1 MSMPSFL
8 KNNLKFVIAGFS
20 VLLVILYA
28 VSLAWPT
35 KIALINPPEFMYV
48 KMAKSNDSRF
58 ISLKAF
64 KAEEIPSL
72 KSYDLV
78 MVFGMGMTLSPEQ
91 ESRLREAVDS
101 GVPFYVMHAGGL
113 KMEIAN
119 LSGKDLDRIT
129 DYVESGGTRNFRNL
143 FSYVRK
149 ELDGKKL
156 FAPDYA
162 LPKKYAADLFFH
174 IDEEAVFESVKDF
187 ENYCL
192 ANRFHKPGAKKVA
205 IFTSVP
211 GPFNA
216 NRDHLNSMIIELQN
230 RGYNVY
236 PATSFSKRLQFMREI
251 RPSLIVYM
259 PHGRFGLGSDAEL
272 IEQEL
277 VTLNVP
283 VICPVS
289 VMKRHEDWLKNP
301 QGLSGGILS
310 QLIAMPEFDGGIVP
324 YAVVAQY
331 EDDNG
336 LLLFRAIPDRL
347 KSFGD
352 IVDNFVRLQ
361 TLSNK
366 DKKVAIVYYKGHGKG
381 PGEAAGLEV
390 APSLYNTLKRLQV
403 EGYTVGE
410 LPADAKEFEK
420 DLHGKA
426 PLLGTYA
433 EGAFDAYLKTG
444 YAELVRKEDYEKWV
458 EERLPEELYQEV
470 VKRYGA
476 APGSY
481 MSVSKESGDYLAIAR
496 ARYGNIVIM
505 PQPMPGL
512 GDDGFALVHG
522 AKAAPPH
529 SYIAPYLW
537 LQEGFK
543 ADAVMHFGT
552 HGSLEFTPGKQVA
565 LSGYDWSDALI
576 GTIPHF
582 YPYISNDPGEAVI
595 AKRRAYATMLSHV
608 TPPFIESMVL
618 SNQKILRDKIA
629 QYERTTG
636 NLREE
641 YARSI
646 RKLAIAEGYAKDL
659 GLDVR
664 SDKLYTDEEMLR
676 LINYLDEMDNER
688 ITAGLYTMG
697 IPYEERHVASTVML
711 MSSNEI
717 AYRLFELDMLKGLV
731 GGAQV
736 KNRNFF
742 TARYLQPA
750 KNRVKGVYKTGGAE
764 TAFAQSVGKT
774 DRERA
779 ERWLAFT
786 GPDEKKPQRPGG
798 GKPETEATINLEE
811 LIVRISAEPKQKQF
825 IAKLSSE
832 KEFERAVSLLDP
844 QKLDRAKR
852 MAKMIPAMR
861 EALEIAEEP
870 TIRKLLSAMTDR
882 KVKAKAMKLLAD
894 PSLAGRIRKQQ
905 LARNRALIEKAE
917 SDTMRRVLELP
928 AAQLDA
934 MDVYELKEL
943 EPSLQFYQKNRV
955 ELVALLGGRSVL
967 SQKLQEAPLE
977 KITAAFARA
986 LTAKEA
992 VETAFA
998 DAVFAVKDA
1007 YANTG
1012 RYRSR
1017 LFSTPE
1023 SELGGIVNALN
1034 GRFVQP
1040 APGGDP
1046 LNNPG
1051 ILPTGR
1057 NIYAINA
1064 ELTPTKE
1071 AWEVGLK
1078 LVDQMLAD
1086 FRKKNGKYPLKISYT
1101 LWSSEFIESE
1111 GATVAQI
1118 LYLLGVEPVWDSFGR
1133 VSDIRLVPLAELKRP
1148 RIDVVVQTSGQLR
1161 DIAASRLYLIQKAI
1175 HLAAAAE
1182 EDSKDENYVIEGVLA
1197 AKKRLLAQG
1206 FSPKE
1211 AEDLSRTRVF
1221 GGINGSYGAGNFSS
1235 MVEKSD
1241 AWEKRSELAAN
1252 YINNMGSAYGDE
1264 NSWGSHNKGVFEAA
1278 LLNTEA
1284 VVQPRQSNT
1293 WGPLSLDHV
1302 YEFMG
1307 GMNLA
1312 VREVTGNDAESYLS
1326 DYRNPLNPRMQG
1338 LKEGIWSEARTTL
1351 LNERYIR
1358 EYMNGGSSS
1367 ADTFAETFRN
1377 TFAWNVTKPSVIENR
1392 LWDELYDTYVQDRK
1406 QLGLHAF
1413 FKRENPYALQEMTA
1427 VMLETIRKGYW
1438 KASEK
1443 QIADIVK
1450 LHADLVRDHEAGCSG
1465 FVCDNAK
1472 LRKMIASK
1480 LSPEDSRRYSERIEE
1495 ALSRPEGNKARVLKK
1510 EEKEKEKSRE
1520 RSENRIIARENR
1532 LWIAIIAGLIVL
1544 ASVII
1549 YLRRKNSGN

>member
-1 MSMPSFL
+1 MNMSSFL
-8 KNNLKFVIAGFS
+8 KKNLKFFLSGLIGFLAIWYAAS
-20 VLLVILYA
+20 VAL
-28 VSLAWPT
+28 PT

-48 KMAKSNDSRF
+48 KMVKSNDSRF
-58 ISLKAF
+58 ISLKSF
-64 KAEEIPSL
+64 RAEEIPNL

-78 MVFGMGMTLSPEQ
+78 IVFGMGMTLTAEQ

-113 KMEIAN
+113 TMETSN
-119 LSGKDLDRIT
+119 LAGKDLDRIT

-143 FSYVRK
+143 FYYVRK

-162 LPKKYAADLFFH
+162 MPKKYAADLFFH
-174 IDEEAVFESVKDF
+174 VDEEAVFESVKDF

-216 NRDHLNSMIIELQN
+216 NRDHLNSIIIELQN
-230 RGYNVY
+230 RSYNVY
-236 PATSFSKRLQFMREI
+236 PASSFSKRLQFMQEI

-259 PHGRFGLGSDAEL
+259 PHGRFGLGSDAEA
-272 IEQEL
+272 IEKEL
-277 VTLNVP
+277 VKQNVP

-289 VMKRHEDWLKNP
+289 VMKRHDDWAKNP

-331 EDDNG
+331 EDENG

-347 KSFGD
+347 KNFGD

-366 DKKVAIVYYKGHGKG
+366 DKKVSIVYYKGHGKG

-390 APSLYNTLKRLQV
+390 APSLYNTLKRLQA
-403 EGYTVGE
+403 EGYTTGE
-410 LPADAKEFEK
+410 LPASAKEFEK
-420 DLHGKA
+420 DLHSKA

-444 YAELVRKEDYEKWV
+444 YAELVSKEDYQKWV
-458 EERLPEELYQEV
+458 EESLPEELYQEV

-481 MSVSKESGDYLAIAR
+481 MSVSRESGDYLAIAQ

-537 LQEGFK
+537 LQKRFK
-543 ADAVMHFGT
+543 ADAIMHFGT

-565 LSGYDWSDALI
+565 LSGHDWSDALI

-595 AKRRAYATMLSHV
+595 AKRRSYATMLSHV

-618 SNQKILRDKIA
+618 SNQKILRDKVA

-641 YARSI
+641 YARSVK
-646 RKLAIAEGYAKDL
+646 KLAITEGYAKDL

-664 SDKLYTDEEMLR
+664 SEKPYTGEEMLK

-717 AYRLFELDMLKGLV
+717 AYRLFELDKLKGLV
-731 GGAQV
+731 GGEQV

-742 TARYLQPA
+742 TTRYLQPA
-750 KNRVKGVYKTGGAE
+750 KSRVNGVYKSGGAE

-774 DRERA
+774 DRAKA
-779 ERWLAFT
+779 ERWRSFT
-786 GPDEKKPQRPGG
+786 RFDEKKPDRPRERMLE
-798 GKPETEATINLEE
+798 KEDEINLEE
-811 LIVRISAEPKQKQF
+811 LIVKISAEPKQRAF
-825 IAKLSSE
+825 IAKLTSE
-832 KEFERAVSLLDP
+832 KEFDRAVSLLDP
-844 QKLDRAKR
+844 QKRARAKS

-861 EALEIAEEP
+861 EALEIAEESNIQKLISVM
-870 TIRKLLSAMTDR
+870 TNKELKVKALKLLS
-882 KVKAKAMKLLAD
+882 D
-894 PSLAGRIRKQQ
+894 PSLAERIRKQQ
-905 LARNRALIEKAE
+905 LVRSRALVEKAE

-928 AAQLDA
+928 EARFAR
-934 MDVYELKEL
+934 MDVYALKKL
-943 EPSLQFYQKNRV
+943 EPTLRFYQKNRI
-955 ELVALLGGRSVL
+955 ELAALLGSRSSL
-967 SQKLQEAPLE
+967 SAKLSEVSLE
-977 KITAAFARA
+977 KITSAFAKA
-986 LTAKEA
+986 LAAKEA
-992 VETAFA
+992 SESAFSN
-998 DAVFAVKDA
+998 AVFAVKDA
-1007 YANTG
+1007 YANIG
-1012 RYRSR
+1012 RYGSQ
-1017 LFSTPE
+1017 LLSTPE
-1023 SELGGIVNALN
+1023 SELDGIVNALN

-1064 ELTPTKE
+1064 EQTPSKE
-1071 AWEVGLK
+1071 AWAVGLK

-1111 GATVAQI
+1111 GATLAQI
-1118 LYLLGVEPVWDSFGR
+1118 LCLLGVEPVWDSFGR
-1133 VSDIRLVPLAELKRP
+1133 VNDIRLTSLAELKRP

-1175 HLAAAAE
+1175 NLVAAAE

-1197 AKKRLLAQG
+1197 AKKRLLNQG

-1211 AEDLSRTRVF
+1211 AEELSKTRVF

-1264 NSWGSHNKGVFEAA
+1264 NSWSSHNKGVFEAA

-1312 VREVTGNDAESYLS
+1312 IREVTGNDAESYLS
-1326 DYRNPLNPRMQG
+1326 DYRNPLNPGMQG

-1358 EYMNGGSSS
+1358 EYMNGGASS
-1367 ADTFAETFRN
+1367 AETFAETFRN
-1377 TFAWNVTKPSVIENR
+1377 TFAWNVAKPSVIENR
-1392 LWDELYDTYVQDRK
+1392 LWDELYDTYVQDEKRLGVHDFFRK
-1406 QLGLHAF
+1406 Q
-1413 FKRENPYALQEMTA
+1413 NPYALQEMTA

-1438 KASEK
+1438 KASDK
-1443 QIADIVK
+1443 QVNTLVQ
-1450 LHADLVRDHEAGCSG
+1450 LHVELVREHEAGCSG

-1472 LRKMIASK
+1472 LRRMIASK
-1480 LSPEDSRRYSERIEE
+1480 LSPDDAKRYSERIEE
-1495 ALSRPEGNKARVLKK
+1495 ALSQPDRNKARVLKK
-1510 EEKEKEKSRE
+1510 EEKEKRQKS
-1520 RSENRIIARENR
+1520 SENRIITRENSA
-1532 LWIAIIAGLIVL
+1532 WIAGLAVLIVL
-1544 ASVII
+1544 VPVII
-1549 YLRRKNSGN
+1549 YLRSKNRKK

>member
-1 MSMPSFL
+1 MKMSSFL
-8 KNNLKFVIAGFS
+8 KNNLKFIVAGFAG
-20 VLLVILYA
+20 LLVILYVA
-28 VSLAWPT
+28 SLAWPT
-35 KIALINPPEFMYV
+35 KIALINPPEFIYV
-48 KMAKSNDSRF
+48 KMVKSNHSRF
-58 ISLKAF
+58 INLDSF
-64 KAEEIPSL
+64 KADKIPNL

-78 MVFGMGMTLSPEQ
+78 MVFGMGLTLSPGQ

-101 GVPFYVMHAGGL
+101 GVPFYVMHAGGF
-113 KMEIAN
+113 KMETAN
-119 LSGKDLDRIT
+119 LAGQNLDRIS
-129 DYVESGGTRNFRNL
+129 DYVENGGARNFRNL
-143 FSYVRK
+143 FYYVRK

-156 FAPDYA
+156 FAPDYL
-162 LPKKYAADLFFH
+162 LPRKYAADLFFH
-174 IDEEAVFESVKDF
+174 IDEEAVFESIKDF
-187 ENYCL
+187 ESYCL
-192 ANRFHKPGAKKVA
+192 GKGFHKPGAKKVA

-216 NRDHLNSMIIELQN
+216 NRDHLNSIIAELQN

-236 PATSFSKRLQFMREI
+236 PVSSFSRRLQFLQKI
-251 RPSLIVYM
+251 QPSLVVYM
-259 PHGRFGLGSDAEL
+259 PHGRFGLGSDAEAM
-272 IEQEL
+272 EREL
-277 VTLNVP
+277 VKLNVP

-289 VMKRHEDWLKNP
+289 VMKRYDEWVKNP

-331 EDDNG
+331 EDENG

-347 KSFGD
+347 KNFGD
-352 IVDNFVRLQ
+352 IVDNFIRLQ

-366 DKKVAIVYYKGHGKG
+366 DKKVAIIYYKGHGKG

-390 APSLYNTLKRLQV
+390 APSLYYTLKRLQA
-403 EGYTVGE
+403 EGYTVGG
-410 LPADAKEFEK
+410 LPENAKEFEK
-420 DLHGKA
+420 DLHAKA

-433 EGAFDAYLKTG
+433 LGAFDAYLKTG
-444 YAELVRKEDYEKWV
+444 YAELVSSEDYQKWV
-458 EERLPEELYQEV
+458 KERLPEDLYLEV
-470 VKRYGA
+470 VKRYGP

-481 MSVSKESGDYLAIAR
+481 MSVSRDSGVYLAIAR

-522 AKAAPPH
+522 AKTAPPH

-537 LQEGFK
+537 LQKGFK

-595 AKRRAYATMLSHV
+595 AKRRSYATMLSHV

-618 SNQKILRDKIA
+618 SNQKILRDKVA

-641 YARSI
+641 YGRSVK
-646 RKLAIAEGYAKDL
+646 KLAIAEGYAKDL

-664 SDKLYTDEEMLR
+664 SDKPYTDEEMLK

-717 AYRLFELDMLKGLV
+717 AYRLFELDKLKGLV
-731 GGAQV
+731 GGAQA
-736 KNRNFF
+736 KNRNYF
-742 TARYLQPA
+742 TTRYLQPA
-750 KNRVKGVYKTGGAE
+750 KNRVQGVYRSGGAE
-764 TAFAQSVGKT
+764 AAFALSAT
-774 DRERA
+774 ADDRVRA
-779 ERWLAFT
+779 ERWREFC
-786 GPDEKKPQRPGG
+786 GRNDGENPGNPGG
-798 GKPETEATINLEE
+798 RKPEKEGAIDLEE
-811 LIVRISAEPKQKQF
+811 LIVRISAEPKQKKF
-825 IAKLSSE
+825 IAKLTSE
-832 KEFERAVSLLDP
+832 KEFGRAVSLLDP
-844 QKLDRAKR
+844 QKMARAKS

-870 TIRKLLSAMTDR
+870 NIRKLLSAMTDSR
-882 KVKAKAMKLLAD
+882 VKAKAMKLLSD
-894 PSLAGRIRKQQ
+894 PSLAARIRKQQ
-905 LARNRALIEKAE
+905 MARNRALVETAE

-928 AAQLDA
+928 AAQFG
-934 MDVYELKEL
+934 MMNVYALKKLELAL
-943 EPSLQFYQKNRV
+943 NFYQNNRA
-955 ELVALLGGRSVL
+955 ELADLLGGRSVL
-967 SQKLQEAPLE
+967 SPKLQEASLE
-977 KITAAFARA
+977 KITVAFTRE

-992 VETAFA
+992 AETAFA
-998 DAVFAVKDA
+998 DAVFAVMEA
-1007 YANTG
+1007 YANIG
-1012 RYRSR
+1012 IYRSR
-1017 LFSTPE
+1017 LSSAPE
-1023 SELGGIVNALN
+1023 SELDGIVNALN
-1034 GRFVQP
+1034 GRFVPP

-1071 AWEVGLK
+1071 AWAVGLK

-1118 LYLLGVEPVWDSFGR
+1118 FYLLGVEPVWDSFGR
-1133 VSDIRLVPLAELKRP
+1133 VNDIRLTPLTELKRP

-1175 HLAAAAE
+1175 NLVAAAAE
-1182 EDSKDENYVIEGVLA
+1182 DAKEENFVIEGVLA

-1211 AEDLSRTRVF
+1211 AEELSRTRVF

-1241 AWEKRSELAAN
+1241 SWEKRSELAAN

-1264 NSWGSHNKGVFEAA
+1264 NSWGSHYKGVFEAA

-1307 GMNLA
+1307 GMNMA

-1358 EYMNGGSSS
+1358 EYMNGGASS
-1367 ADTFAETFRN
+1367 AATFAETFRN

-1392 LWDELYDTYVQDRK
+1392 LWEELYDTYVQDRK
-1406 QLGLHAF
+1406 QLGIHAF

-1450 LHADLVRDHEAGCSG
+1450 LHADLVGEHEAGCSG
-1465 FVCDNAK
+1465 FVCDNSK

-1480 LSPEDSRRYSERIEE
+1480 LSPDDAKRYNESIEE
-1495 ALSRPEGNKARVLKK
+1495 ALSLPDRNKARVLKK
-1510 EEKEKEKSRE
+1510 EEKEKSRE
-1520 RSENRIIARENR
+1520 RSENRIITKENSAW
-1532 LWIAIIAGLIVL
+1532 LAIAAGLIVL
-1544 ASVII
+1544 ASVIV
-1549 YLRRKNSGN
+1549 YLRRKNRNN